1 MFKYGIIDIGVD
13 SMEYT
18 YNILDSVYYWMLSRQ
33 KNIEVR
39 LLKEKSEKIQ
49 VGDFIVFNNQDCV
62 GQFIKVK
69 VIGKKIFNNVGE
81 LLDEYDVNNIM
92 PDHTDIELKELLYK
106 IYGEELNK
114 KKIVAFKFE
123 YLSSDKG
130 NMDV

>member
-39 LLKEKSEKIQ
+39 LLKEKSKKIQ

>member
-1 MFKYGIIDIGVD
+1 
-13 SMEYT
+13 MEYT

-49 VGDFIVFNNQDCV
+49 IGDFIVFNNQDCV